1 MTQAPSVELAEAML
15 LDACPE
21 ALPLVAEAERE
32 TALLPDSNSDRL
44 LDLPISIYGG
54 G

>member
-1 MTQAPSVELAEAML
+1 ML

-21 ALPLVAEAERE
+21 ALPLVAGPRPRSACCPTRI
-32 TALLPDSNSDRL
+32 SDRL

>member
-1 MTQAPSVELAEAML
+1 VELAEAML

-21 ALPLVAEAERE
+21 ALPLLAHAEAEL
-32 TALLPDSNSDRL
+32 AALPDSETDRM